1 MKIAIVSGGT
11 GGHIYPGIA
20 IAQEIKRRDSGAS
33 ILFLGS
39 EEGLEKELVPRGD
52 YPIKLIKSR
61 ALLRKLSYKAIS
73 APFVSALG
81 FFQSLFIL
89 LSFSPAKVVS
99 TGGYAS
105 LPVVLAAR
113 LLGIPIVLHEQNV
126 LPGAVNRMSRRLAGK
141 IFVSFPE
148 TLKYMRGEV
157 VGNPVRREI
166 IDAEREASRRK
177 FGLSPEEKAV
187 LVMGGSQG
195 SKKLNETVL
204 SVVEKLPSNIKLLH
218 IIGNR
223 DFGWV
228 NKYLEGKKIKNYRAL
243 PYLHDMA
250 DALAA
255 ADLAISRAGATAIAE
270 FLAKGIPMV
279 LIPFPYAADDH
290 QRLNAEAVAAG
301 GGAVMV
307 EDAELTPEKFMSLI
321 TDTGLDYGKMKDSA
335 NRLAKLDAAERIVDY
350 IYG

>member
-1 MKIAIVSGGT
+1 MRIAIVSGGT

-20 IAQEIKRRDSGAS
+20 LAQEIKGRDPEAA

-39 EEGLEKELVPRGD
+39 EEGLEKDLISGGE
-52 YPIKLIKSR
+52 YPVKLIKSR
-61 ALLRKLSYKAIS
+61 ALLRKWSYKALS
-73 APFVSALG
+73 APFVSAIG
-81 FFQSLFIL
+81 FFQSLRIL
-89 LSFSPAKVVS
+89 KAFSPKVLIS

-113 LLGIPIVLHEQNV
+113 LLGIPVLVHEQNV
-126 LPGAVNRMSRRLAGK
+126 LPGAVNRLCQKFAKRVFLSFDQSRAYL
-141 IFVSFPE
+141 
-148 TLKYMRGEV
+148 RGEV

-166 IDAEREASRRK
+166 MEAKREAARNK
-177 FGLSPEEKAV
+177 FNLGPQEKVV

-195 SKKLNETVL
+195 SKKINEIVL
-204 SVVEKLPSNIKLLH
+204 SSLERLPSHVKILH

-228 NKYLEGKKIKNYRAL
+228 SRYLEGKKIENYRSL

-255 ADLAISRAGATAIAE
+255 ADLVVSRAGATAIAE
-270 FLAKGIPMV
+270 FLVRGIPMV
-279 LIPFPYAADDH
+279 LIPFPYAAEDH
-290 QRLNAEAVAAG
+290 QRLNAEAIAEG

-307 EDAELTPEKFMSLI
+307 KDKDFNSEKFLELI
-321 TDTGLDYGKMKDSA
+321 TDSSLDYDRMSSA
-335 NRLAKLDAAERIVDY
+335 CHLLAKPEAAKRIVDF
-350 IYG
+350 IYA